1 MMIKTTK
8 QLNAMCEK
16 LKRARFITVDTEFI
30 REKTY
35 YPVLCL
41 IQVGC
46 NKSAWVIDMMAE
58 GLDLTPFFDI
68 MKDQNIIKVFHAC
81 RQDLEIFY
89 HLMKQMPHP
98 VFDTQVGAMVCGY
111 NDNVSYQQLVKDYT
125 GTALDK
131 GMRITDWSHRPLT
144 KEQTQYAL
152 HDVIELKTVY
162 QKMMDE
168 ICRTNRLD
176 WIQEEMQHLTDTK
189 LYEANIP
196 NIMGKI
202 HLPSQ
207 KKQSVHLCARL
218 CQWREKW
225 AKEKNRPRKHILTD
239 ENIAELSV
247 LAPQNETDLEALRT
261 ISDGFGKSDLGQDL
275 IKTIVKAINEEPMDW
290 PMPTKINLTMAQK
303 NTMEALKLLLNV
315 VCENEKV
322 APYLVATNDDLTQFI
337 KNGEDVRFMKG
348 WRYKIFGKHVQE
360 LIDGKLVFAY
370 DNQSKQLICRSV

>member
-46 NKSAWVIDMMAE
+46 DKKAWVIDAMAKD
-58 GLDLTPFFDI
+58 LDLTAFFDI

-125 GTALDK
+125 GTTLDK

-168 ICRTNRLD
+168 ICQANRLD
-176 WIQEEMQHLTDTK
+176 WIQEEMQHLTDPK
-189 LYEANIP
+189 LYEANFA
-196 NIMGKI
+196 NMMAKI

-207 KKQSVHLCARL
+207 KKTTIHLCARL

-239 ENIAELSV
+239 ETIAEISV
-247 LAPQNETDLEALRT
+247 TAPQNATDLEALRT
-261 ISDGFGKSDLGQDL
+261 IPNGFGKSELGIDL
-275 IKTIVKAINEEPMDW
+275 IETIVQAINEEALDW
-290 PMPTKINLTMAQK
+290 VIPAKPVLTLAQK
-303 NTMEALKLLLNV
+303 NTVEALRLLLNV
-315 VCENEKV
+315 VCEHENV
-322 APYLVATNDDLTQFI
+322 APYLVAASDDLMRYV
-337 KNGEDVRFMKG
+337 KGDEDVSFTKG
-348 WRYKIFGKHVQE
+348 WRQKIFGKHVQN
-360 LIDGKLVFAY
+360 LMNGKLNFAY
-370 DNQSKQLICRSV
+370 DPDEKKLTFQIS

>member
-46 NKSAWVIDMMAE
+46 NKSAWVIDAMAE
-58 GLDLTPFFDI
+58 GLDLTAFFEI
-68 MKDQNIIKVFHAC
+68 MKDTNIIKVFHAC

-125 GTALDK
+125 GTTLDK

-162 QKMMDE
+162 QKMMDQ
-168 ICRTNRLD
+168 ICQANRLD
-176 WIQEEMQHLTDTK
+176 WIQEEMQHLTDPK
-189 LYEANIP
+189 LYEPNIE

-207 KKQSVHLCARL
+207 KKQNIHLCARI

-225 AKEKNRPRKHILTD
+225 AQEKNRPRKHILTD
-239 ENIAELSV
+239 ESVAEIAV
-247 LAPQNETDLEALRT
+247 IAPKNEADLEALRT
-261 ISDGFGKSDLGQDL
+261 ISNGFGKSELGQDL
-275 IKTIVKAINEEPMDW
+275 IKTIIQTSTEEPQDW
-290 PMPTKINLTMAQK
+290 NVPTKISLTMGQK
-303 NTMEALKLLLNV
+303 NTVEALRLLLNI
-315 VCENEKV
+315 VCDQEKV
-322 APYLVATNDDLTQFI
+322 APYLVATNDDLMRYA
-337 KNGEDVRFMKG
+337 KNNEAVAFTKG
-348 WRYKIFGKHVQE
+348 WRQRIFGKHVQQM
-360 LIDGKLVFAY
+360 IDGKLVFVY
-370 DNQSKQLICRSV
+370 DNQSKSLICRNI